1 MPLRLIENSTVQKLL
16 GNLMLDPFLIIS
28 LIIVPLLLCASAF
41 FSGCETA
48 LFSLSESQRVDLQ
61 KNKNKSII
69 NNAICVLLVETRALL
84 ITLLLGNMVVNVSY
98 FIICE
103 VAISIIM
110 KKTQAH
116 GAVAAIVHV
125 LPLLGLILAG
135 EVIPKMVAARLG
147 VTWARFF
154 AIPLLF
160 VHRALTV
167 VRVLVSNLVVTPLA
181 RLIAPRKKPT
191 SLSPEE
197 LESLLELSKS
207 HGHINADEES
217 ILQAILELGQLK
229 VYDVMSP
236 RVDVAMFNIEDDP
249 ADLIDRMRRE
259 KRHFALVY
267 DQDTDHLLGIVLA
280 RQLMIDPPENADK
293 LRRYIRQV
301 SYVPEMQRLDQLL
314 TQFRQS
320 GASIAVAVDE
330 YGGTAGVI
338 RIEDIV
344 EKMVGPIVDLDDIEE
359 GPQVITVGLGVFR
372 VSASLPIH
380 EWEAFFGTYD
390 QEHAIST
397 IGGLVMAKLARLPK
411 VGDTVQLGNLV
422 ITVAEMAGRRLNWLE
437 LSLLQS
443 DDLPKGDAG

>member
-1 MPLRLIENSTVQKLL
+1 
-16 GNLMLDPFLIIS
+16 MLDPFLIIS
-28 LIIVPLLLCASAF
+28 LIVVPLLLCASAF

-61 KNKNKSII
+61 KNKDHSII

-110 KKTQAH
+110 KKLEAH
-116 GAVAAIVHV
+116 GLLAALVHV

-147 VTWARFF
+147 ITWAKFF
-154 AIPLLF
+154 AVPLLF

-167 VRVLVSNLVVTPLA
+167 VRVLVSNIVVTPLA
-181 RLIAPRKKPT
+181 RLIAPSKKPA
-191 SLSPEE
+191 SLSPVE

-229 VYDVMSP
+229 VYDVMLP
-236 RVDVAMFNIEDDP
+236 RVDVAMFDIADDP
-249 ADLIDRMRRE
+249 ADLVERMRRE
-259 KRHFALVY
+259 KRHFALIY
-267 DQDTDHLLGIVLA
+267 DQDTEHLLGIVLA
-280 RQLMIDPPENADK
+280 RQLMIDPPADADK
-293 LRRYIRQV
+293 LRRYIRQI

-320 GASIAVAVDE
+320 GSSIAVAVDE

-344 EKMVGPIVDLDDIEE
+344 EKMVGPIVDLDDMQE
-359 GPQVITVGLGVFR
+359 GPQVLTVGLGIFR

-411 VGDTVQLGNLV
+411 VGDTVQLGNLM
-422 ITVAEMAGRRLNWLE
+422 ITVVEMAGRRLHLLE
-437 LSLLQS
+437 LKLTNASS
-443 DDLPKGDAG
+443 SASGGIS

>member
-1 MPLRLIENSTVQKLL
+1 MF
-16 GNLMLDPFLIIS
+16 DPFLMIS
-28 LIIVPLLLCASAF
+28 LIVVPLLLGASAF

-48 LFSLSESQRVDLQ
+48 LFSLSESQRIDLARD
-61 KNKNKSII
+61 KDKSII
-69 NNAICVLLVETRALL
+69 NNAICVLLAETRALL

-110 KKTQAH
+110 KKTEAH
-116 GAVAAIVHV
+116 GMLAAVAHV
-125 LPLLGLILAG
+125 MPLLVLILAG

-147 VTWARFF
+147 ITWARFF
-154 AIPLLF
+154 AVPLLF

-167 VRVLVSNLVVTPLA
+167 IRALVSNIVVTPLA

-217 ILQAILELGQLK
+217 ILQAILELGTLK
-229 VYDVMSP
+229 VYDVMTP
-236 RVDVAMFNIEDDP
+236 RVDVAMFDIADDP
-249 ADLIDRMRRE
+249 VDLVERMRRE
-259 KRHFALVY
+259 KRHYALIY
-267 DQDTDHLLGIVLA
+267 DQDTEHLLGIVLA
-280 RQLMIDPPENADK
+280 RQLMIEPPDDAAK

-301 SYVPEMQRLDQLL
+301 LYVPEMQRLDQLL

-320 GASIAVAVDE
+320 GSSMAVAVDE

-344 EKMVGPIVDLDDIEE
+344 EKMVGPIVDLDDMQE
-359 GPQVITVGLGVFR
+359 GPQVLTVGLGVFR

-411 VGDTVQLGNLV
+411 VGDTVQLGNLI
-422 ITVAEMAGRRLNWLE
+422 ITVVHMAGRRLHMLE
-437 LSLLQS
+437 LKL
-443 DDLPKGDAG
+443 DASASSAKAGAL